1 MGMAQ
6 HARRQGLAKFGW
18 NYYNYKNFC
27 RMMYMGKNLAW
38 SNPAGLFCSLIGK
51 TLSRESVKVSSY
63 KTKIICALAQEGYI
77 ASQLCSALQSVQSP
91 QD

>member
-27 RMMYMGKNLAW
+27 RMMYMGKTWHGVIL
-38 SNPAGLFCSLIGK
+38 PGFFVLL
-51 TLSRESVKVSSY
+51 
-63 KTKIICALAQEGYI
+63 
-77 ASQLCSALQSVQSP
+77 
-91 QD
+91 